1 MTGARA
7 EQHPVRIGVQL
18 APQHGTVAQLLDA
31 AARMEDLGVD
41 LVMGW
46 DHFFPLTEPDRPGD
60 HDGAHFEAF
69 TLLAAMAER
78 THRVEFG
85 PLVAATPFRNPDLLA
100 DMARTIDHISAK
112 GSGVGRFVLGLGAGW
127 NQRDF
132 EEYGFGV
139 GEPGAAGL
147 ATVGL
152 ATVGLGTVG
161 QRLTAFEAAVPR
173 VLARMPKLTPPPTRR
188 IPILIGGAGE
198 RRTLRV
204 VAEHAD
210 LWHAFGDEETLR
222 HKSMVLN
229 EHCAAIG
236 RDPATIERST
246 GTSVRGLG
254 VGDPETAE
262 RFVALGF
269 STFIVA
275 ISPPD
280 LDDTPVRA
288 LLAWRDRRG

>member
-1 MTGARA
+1 MPGTNLTRDEARA
-7 EQHPVRIGVQL
+7 R
-18 APQHGTVAQLLDA
+18 AALLDV
-31 AARMEDLGVD
+31 DSYTVD
-41 LVMGW
+41 LDLTVS
-46 DHFFPLTEPDRPGD
+46 DALDFSLTEVDAGRAVFEGTPGP
-60 HDGAHFEAF
+60 HAYNPIGMVHGGYAA

-78 THRVEFG
+78 TYRVEFG

-210 LWHAFGDEETLR
+210 LWHASCDE
-222 HKSMVLN
+222 
-229 EHCAAIG
+229 
-236 RDPATIERST
+236 
-246 GTSVRGLG
+246 
-254 VGDPETAE
+254 
-262 RFVALGF
+262 
-269 STFIVA
+269 
-275 ISPPD
+275 
-280 LDDTPVRA
+280 
-288 LLAWRDRRG
+288 

>member
-1 MTGARA
+1 MPR
-7 EQHPVRIGVQL
+7 PIRIGVQL

-31 AARMEDLGVD
+31 AARMEELGVD

-46 DHFFPLTEPDRPGD
+46 DHFFPLTAPDRPGD

-69 TLLAAMAER
+69 TLLAAIAER

-100 DMARTIDHISAK
+100 DMARTIDHISAH
-112 GSGVGRFVLGLGAGW
+112 GSGVGRFILGLGAGW

-132 EEYGFGV
+132 EEYGYGV
-139 GEPGAAGL
+139 GEPGE
-147 ATVGL
+147 
-152 ATVGLGTVG
+152 VGLGTVG
-161 QRLTAFEAAVPR
+161 ERLTAFVAAVPR
-173 VLARMPKLTPPPTRR
+173 VLARMPELAPPPTRR

-198 RRTLRV
+198 RRTLKV

-222 HKSMVLN
+222 HKSIVLN

-236 RDPATIERST
+236 RDPAEIERST

-280 LDDTPVRA
+280 LDDAPVRA
-288 LLAWRDRRG
+288 LLAWRDGRA